1 MKITNLCQLASDGIA
16 IPAVSQKKSN
26 FNNISFGHEHRDIS
40 NAIKI
45 LYVGGNIIRAFG
57 AAFTLAVGLV
67 YMDNDIKINKLL
79 ELAAVALG
87 VAVTFFGGIL
97 IRNASSNIDKR
108 LSEFITKG
116 LR

>member
-1 MKITNLCQLASDGIA
+1 MKITSFYPYNRNCEF
-16 IPAVSQKKSN
+16 KSVVPQEKGN
-26 FNNISFGHEHRDIS
+26 CLNISFGHEHRDIA

-57 AAFTLAVGLV
+57 AAFTLAAGLV

-79 ELAAVALG
+79 ELATVALG
-87 VAVTFFGGIL
+87 VAVTFFGAIL
-97 IRNASSNIDKR
+97 IRNASSNINKR

-116 LR
+116 LK